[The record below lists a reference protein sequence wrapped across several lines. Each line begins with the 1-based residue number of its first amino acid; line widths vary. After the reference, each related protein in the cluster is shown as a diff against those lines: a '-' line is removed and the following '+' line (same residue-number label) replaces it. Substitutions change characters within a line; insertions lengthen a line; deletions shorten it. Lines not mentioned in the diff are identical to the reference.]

1 MKKIILASLIS
12 GAMSAS
18 AMAATEDAGQG
29 TVTFYGS
36 IIDAAC
42 GIAPESTDQT
52 VNLGQVASAQ
62 LEVKDGVAGTSR
74 PVPFTIELIDCNA
87 ETQDTAT
94 VTFTG
99 GVNPNLDDSLAIQGQ
114 ASGAGVQIAGLDGV
128 PVKLDGSKGTSLN
141 IQNGDN
147 SLLFSAY
154 LKGDGQPIVP
164 GEFTALA
171 NFTMSY
177 E

>member
-1 MKKIILASLIS
+1 MKKIILATLIS

-18 AMAATEDAGQG
+18 AMAAPVDAGQG

-36 IIDAAC
+36 IIEAAC

-62 LEVKDGVAGTSR
+62 LANGGTSR
-74 PVPFTIELIDCNA
+74 PVPFTIELVDCDTSIDSIA
-87 ETQDTAT
+87 D

-99 GVNPNLDDSLAIQGQ
+99 GQNPDREGTLAIQGS
-114 ASGAGVQIAGLDGV
+114 AAGAGVVITGLNGK
-128 PVKLDGSKGTSLN
+128 PVSLDGSEGAGKIAL
-141 IQNGDN
+141 QDGDN
-147 SLLFSAY
+147 SLMFSAY
-154 LKGDGQPIVP
+154 LQGNEVGTPTP

>member
-1 MKKIILASLIS
+1 MNKLILATLIS

-18 AMAATEDAGQG
+18 AIAAPVDAGQG

-62 LEVKDGVAGTSR
+62 LAGGGTSR
-74 PVPFTIELIDCNA
+74 PVPFSIELVDCDT
-87 ETQDTAT
+87 ETQKTAT

-99 GVNPNLDDSLAIQGQ
+99 GVNPNLADSLAIQGQ
-114 ASGAGVQIAGLDGV
+114 ASGAGVQIAGLNGV
-128 PVKLDGSKGTSLN
+128 PVKLDGTKGTDVK
-141 IQNGDN
+141 IQDGDN

-154 LKGDGQPIVP
+154 LKGDSTTVVT

>member
-1 MKKIILASLIS
+1 MKKIILATITS

-18 AMAATEDAGQG
+18 AMAAPVSAGQG
-29 TVTFYGS
+29 TVSFYGS
-36 IIDAAC
+36 IIEAAC

-62 LEVKDGVAGTSR
+62 LKNGGASR
-74 PVPFTIELIDCNA
+74 PVPFTIELVDCDTSINA
-87 ETQDTAT
+87 IAD

-99 GVNPNLDDSLAIQGQ
+99 GTNPNLANSLAIQGT
-114 ASGAGVQIAGLDGV
+114 ASGAGVMITGLDGQV
-128 PVKLDGSKGTSLN
+128 VKVDGSQGAGKIAL
-141 IQNGDN
+141 QDGDN
-147 SLLFSAY
+147 TLMFSAY
-154 LKGDGQPIVP
+154 LQGDKQPVVP

-171 NFTMSY
+171 NFTMQY

>member
-1 MKKIILASLIS
+1 MKKVILAVLIS

-18 AMAATEDAGQG
+18 AMAAPVSAGQG

-36 IIDAAC
+36 IIEAAC
-42 GIAPESTDQT
+42 GISPESTDQT

-62 LEVKDGVAGTSR
+62 LAAGGASR
-74 PVPFTIELIDCNA
+74 PVPFTIELVDC
-87 ETQDTAT
+87 DTSIKAIAD

-99 GVNPNLDDSLAIQGQ
+99 GVNPNLANSLAIQGT
-114 ASGAGVQIAGLDGV
+114 ASGAGVIITGLDGK
-128 PVKLDGSKGTSLN
+128 PVTLDGSAGAGKIAL
-141 IQNGDN
+141 QDGDN
-147 SLLFSAY
+147 SLMFSAY
-154 LKGDGQPIVP
+154 LQGDKRTIVP

-171 NFTMSY
+171 NFTMQY

>member
-1 MKKIILASLIS
+1 MKKIILATLIS

-18 AMAATEDAGQG
+18 AMAAPVDDAGQG

-36 IIDAAC
+36 IIEAAC

-62 LEVKDGVAGTSR
+62 LKDGGTSR
-74 PVPFTIELIDCNA
+74 PVPFTIELVDC
-87 ETQDTAT
+87 DTSINSIAD

-99 GVNPNLDDSLAIQGQ
+99 GANPYLADSLAIQGT
-114 ASGAGVQIAGLDGV
+114 ASGAGVIITGLDGEI
-128 PVKLDGSKGTSLN
+128 VKVDGTQGAGEIAL
-141 IQNGDN
+141 QDGDN
-147 SLLFSAY
+147 TLMFSAY
-154 LKGDGQPIVP
+154 LQGDGQPIEA

-171 NFTMSY
+171 NFTMQY
-177 E
+177 K